1 MENGSENKR
10 INARKIRNKVIVK
23 RTNIFNNSYS
33 EIDLRR
39 IKMDAENQITKEDIS
54 MTGFSIVAYSGDA
67 RTYLM
72 QAMDKASEGKI
83 TEAKELVKK
92 AEESINLA
100 HNEQTKLL
108 SKEAGGDDMDVTFIM
123 VHGQDTL
130 MTTMLLKDQMKTII
144 NLYERVNKLEGN
156 SIE

>member
-1 MENGSENKR
+1 
-10 INARKIRNKVIVK
+10 
-23 RTNIFNNSYS
+23 
-33 EIDLRR
+33 
-39 IKMDAENQITKEDIS
+39 MDAENQITKEEIS

-67 RTYLM
+67 RTYLI

-83 TEAKELVKK
+83 TEANELVRK

-108 SKEAGGDDMDVTFIM
+108 SKEAGGNDLDVTFIM

-144 NLYERVNKLEGN
+144 NLYERVNKLEGKN
-156 SIE
+156 IE

>member
-1 MENGSENKR
+1 
-10 INARKIRNKVIVK
+10 
-23 RTNIFNNSYS
+23 
-33 EIDLRR
+33 
-39 IKMDAENQITKEDIS
+39 MDAENQITKEDIS

-72 QAMDKASEGKI
+72 QAMDKASEG
-83 TEAKELVKK
+83 KELVKK